1 MLSKTTIPNATD
13 KLEEIEVEGTE
24 VYCLRVPRGYD
35 INSLKVIFRYFYMEL
50 LFSSGNNDLQD
61 RGLCTVPD

>member
-35 INSLKVIFRYFYMEL
+35 INSLKV
-50 LFSSGNNDLQD
+50 LFDSF
-61 RGLCTVPD
+61 T